1 MAVRNEPRIPTPA
14 KSTKPSYYP
23 TCPTPFSFLY
33 NNHFHIKDRDLHITL
48 ICCEQNEP
56 VLPSRPIKLASR
68 SLALNNSISKISLD
82 MAEFKHGTLNETLR
96 GIDLGCV
103 RQFRGIQYGRIP
115 GRFKRSEMV
124 DGWEG
129 KVLDCTK
136 YG

>member
-1 MAVRNEPRIPTPA
+1 
-14 KSTKPSYYP
+14 
-23 TCPTPFSFLY
+23 
-33 NNHFHIKDRDLHITL
+33 
-48 ICCEQNEP
+48 
-56 VLPSRPIKLASR
+56 
-68 SLALNNSISKISLD
+68 
-82 MAEFKHGTLNETLR
+82 MAEFKHGTLNATLR
-96 GIDLGCV
+96 GIDLGRV